1 MIEICRFCK
10 HGQVVGLE
18 IDTNSYKFCR
28 IDDMMCR
35 LNPEPIQVQK
45 YDHCG
50 HFEPIEDWISWLDA
64 FELAIKIASEEFGL
78 STKYNQIT
86 LKPNSPYAIVIFT
99 PENRIIRAMPFAVKE
114 PGRSYELWDFQ
125 EKEKMSQIPVVM
137 KMDLM
142 AENKFSLD
150 AEIKETCYAR
160 TWTEYRRCLYRL
172 LSL

>member
-18 IDTNSYKFCR
+18 IDTNSYKLCR

-50 HFEPIEDWISWLDA
+50 HFEPIEDWISLHDA
-64 FELAIKIASEEFGL
+64 FERAGKIALEEFGL
-78 STKYNQIT
+78 SIEYNPIT
-86 LKPNSPYAIVIFT
+86 NEPKSPHAIVMFT

-114 PGRSYELWDFQ
+114 LGRSYELWDFQ
-125 EKEKMSQIPVVM
+125 EKEKMSQIPVVI

-142 AENKFSLD
+142 AEDKFSLD

-160 TWTEYRRCLYRL
+160 TWTEYRRCLHRL